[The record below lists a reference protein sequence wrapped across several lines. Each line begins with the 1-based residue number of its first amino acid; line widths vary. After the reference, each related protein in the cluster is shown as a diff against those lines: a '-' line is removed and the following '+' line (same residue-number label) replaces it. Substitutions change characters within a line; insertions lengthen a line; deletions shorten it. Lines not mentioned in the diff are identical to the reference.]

1 MLTFHLVCLC
11 WLFFA
16 NATFSASLLM
26 MEKIAFEFHGE
37 LFTRFLAG
45 YPIVTALI
53 VLGFVL
59 HFLPESWSHRACGL
73 VQRASLPVQVLLLVA
88 MIFFRI

>member
-1 MLTFHLVCLC
+1 
-11 WLFFA
+11 
-16 NATFSASLLM
+16 M

-59 HFLPESWSHRACGL
+59 HFLPESWSNRACGL

-88 MIFFRI
+88 MIWIVVQVKCSEVQPFIYMQF